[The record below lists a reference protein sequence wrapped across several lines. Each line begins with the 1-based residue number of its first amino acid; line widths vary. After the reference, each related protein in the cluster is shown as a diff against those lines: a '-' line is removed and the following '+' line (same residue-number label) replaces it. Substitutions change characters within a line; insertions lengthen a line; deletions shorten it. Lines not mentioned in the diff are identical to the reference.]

1 MKGRGVHEKVKTL
14 IPTFSRHHLPHRQ
27 ATLIINIAEIPE
39 NYGVVVAGLARSY
52 YDDATD

>member
-14 IPTFSRHHLPHRQ
+14 IPTFSRRHLPHRQ